1 MIEGP
6 VGEWQRTLRALSDAG
21 VQFIVIGGVAAR
33 IQGSPTITRD
43 LDICYARDP
52 ENLEALASVLRML
65 HARLRGVEGAVPFR
79 LDARAL
85 RAGDAFTFV
94 TDLGDLDILATP
106 SGTLGYGDL
115 VKDAQPLDLN
125 GLNVLVASRDDLI
138 RMKLASGRPKD
149 LIEAEILGAL
159 REEAAAYG

>member
-1 MIEGP
+1 M
-6 VGEWQRTLRALSDAG
+6 GEWQRTLRALSDAG

-43 LDICYARDP
+43 LDV
-52 ENLEALASVLRML
+52 LAM
-65 HARLRGVEGAVPFR
+65 
-79 LDARAL
+79 
-85 RAGDAFTFV
+85 
-94 TDLGDLDILATP
+94 P

-115 VKDAQPLDLN
+115 AKDAQLLDLN